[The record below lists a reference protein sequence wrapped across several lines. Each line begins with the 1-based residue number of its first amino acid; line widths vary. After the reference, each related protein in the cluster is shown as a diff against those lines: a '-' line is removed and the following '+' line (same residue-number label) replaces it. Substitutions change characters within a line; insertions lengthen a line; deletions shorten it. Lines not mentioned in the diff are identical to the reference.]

1 MPLPPDVRDAFLIPD
16 GALYLDTAS
25 NAPRLRSVHAALRRA
40 WDESAAPWRLSF
52 ADWDA
57 QIERV
62 RALGSRLFHAD
73 GRADAESV
81 ALVPSVAHAMST
93 IAAGWPLRAGDVV
106 ALLDGEFPSTLLP
119 WQVRCASIGAA
130 LHAIDRVDARA
141 ATLRLLEVAPPAV
154 LVLSQSHW
162 RDGRLLDLDAV
173 ADAARAR
180 GVPLVLD
187 LSQSLG
193 VLPGDVDRWRPA
205 FAMSVGY
212 NWLLMQKGLCLLWAS
227 AAWRERIAP
236 LEQHWQGRAPARPW
250 HFGMDAPPPYRDGA
264 RRFDGGEVTEP
275 LRLAT
280 AEAAL
285 AQLLEWTP
293 AAVAQ
298 RLGELTARLRAA
310 LDAAGIGDWC
320 LSPASPHLLGIAP
333 PPARLDALRASFA
346 ASHVV
351 CIERDG
357 VFRLAPH
364 LHLGAADIDRV
375 AQAIVQANARRG

>member
-1 MPLPPDVRDAFLIPD
+1 MPLPADIRDAFLIPE

-25 NAPRLRSVHAALRRA
+25 NAPRLRAVDAVLRRA
-40 WDESAAPWRLSF
+40 WEESAAPWRLSY
-52 ADWDA
+52 ADWEA

-62 RALGSRLFHAD
+62 RTLGSRLFHAD
-73 GRADAESV
+73 GHVDADGV

-93 IAAGWPLRAGDVV
+93 VAAGWPLRRGDTV
-106 ALLDGEFPSTLLP
+106 AMLDGEFPSTLLP
-119 WQVRCASIGAA
+119 WQVRCATSGAR
-130 LHAIDRVDARA
+130 LHPVDRVDADGA
-141 ATLRLLEVAPPAV
+141 VLRLLEATPPAV

-162 RDGRLLDLDAV
+162 RDGRLLDLDRV
-173 ADAARAR
+173 AQAAQAR

-193 VLPGDVDRWRPA
+193 VLPCDVARWRPA

-212 NWLLMQKGLCLLWAS
+212 KWLLMQKGLCLLWA
-227 AAWRERIAP
+227 APDWRERIAP
-236 LEQHWQGRAPARPW
+236 LEQHWQGRAPERAWR
-250 HFGMDAPPPYRDGA
+250 FDAAAPPPYRTGA

-285 AQLLEWTP
+285 TRILDWTP
-293 AAVAQ
+293 AAIAE
-298 RLGELTARLRAA
+298 RLGALTSRLRTA
-310 LDAAGIGDWC
+310 LDTAGIGDWC
-320 LSPASPHLLGIAP
+320 VAPASAHLVGIAP
-333 PPARLDALRASFA
+333 PPERRDALRTSLA

-364 LHLGAADIDRV
+364 LHLDERDIDRV
-375 AQAIVQANARRG
+375 AGAIVRAADRG